1 MVRGEAISKQF
12 HTKIQ
17 CHSFIHSFIHS
28 FLLQTGIASV
38 LYTRQH
44 ACKKGGMTQRLPRQA
59 SGTHLGEAS
68 WSIRMKA
75 RGTKLRGWLSRSYK
89 PVWLPEQAGNVRT
102 EAFQKREHWEGPGEC
117 CFSPVCSSFPV
128 WCHHF
133 IPLGLH
139 IYRLELLRLNDLQT
153 LGRQGRAKPASGEG
167 PTDQLSNN
175 PDGRREMCL
184 VEIAECGEK
193 SGWESFARPQNLTAS
208 GNLSQGT
215 STERTLWIWFMGNFF
230 KNLLA

>member
-28 FLLQTGIASV
+28 FLLQTCIASV

-89 PVWLPEQAGNVRT
+89 PVWLPEQAGVWECADWSLS
-102 EAFQKREHWEGPGEC
+102 EAGTLRRARRVLFQSGLLL
-117 CFSPVCSSFPV
+117 
-128 WCHHF
+128 
-133 IPLGLH
+133 IPCVMPSLH
-139 IYRLELLRLNDLQT
+139 PSWAPHLQT
-153 LGRQGRAKPASGEG
+153 WVVKTKWPPNTRTARKSKTCIRGGTHR
-167 PTDQLSNN
+167 PTQ
-175 PDGRREMCL
+175 
-184 VEIAECGEK
+184 
-193 SGWESFARPQNLTAS
+193 
-208 GNLSQGT
+208 
-215 STERTLWIWFMGNFF
+215 
-230 KNLLA
+230 